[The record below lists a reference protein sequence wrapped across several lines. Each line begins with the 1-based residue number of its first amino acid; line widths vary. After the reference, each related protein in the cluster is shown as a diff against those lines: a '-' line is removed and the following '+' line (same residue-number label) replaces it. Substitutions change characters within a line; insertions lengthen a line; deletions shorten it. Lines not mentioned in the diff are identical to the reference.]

1 MRAAATAARFRCGES
16 ATPALS
22 GFPSGQPAWGSLSFE
37 SWLSVVSPQFNWD
50 WKYQKHLYA
59 ALNRIT
65 SGESKRLMIFLPP
78 RHGKSELTTIRYA
91 AWRLENDPSMRIIV
105 GAYNQKLANRFS
117 RKTRRIVGERL
128 RLAEDCRAVEEWE
141 TPQGGGYKAIGV
153 GSGVT
158 GFGSSLTVID
168 DPVKS
173 REEAES
179 ETYRERCFE
188 WFTDDLYTRLEPN
201 GAIILIQTRWHTQD
215 LAGQLL
221 AEAAEAGGEQWDVVN
236 LPALA
241 DAEGDALGRAA
252 GEALCPERFDVE
264 ALTRIR
270 TKLGERSF
278 ASLYQQRPVPAE
290 GATFK
295 PDYFKVL
302 STEEIKSRKLKR
314 AVMFVDLAVSTKR
327 TADYS
332 CFTTVG
338 MDAEAN
344 LYILDVRRG
353 RWEFPDT
360 RKELVRAAME
370 MGVREIGVEQVAFQL
385 AAIQELR
392 RMPALMGK
400 IIRGVRPDKDKLSR
414 ALVWAS
420 RAEAGQ
426 VYLARGAWNRFAL
439 QEILSFP
446 YAAHDDIVDAISGAV
461 MMLAGGQSKKVVA
474 W

>member
-1 MRAAATAARFRCGES
+1 MRAAADRARVSLGGETTSESRTA
-16 ATPALS
+16 
-22 GFPSGQPAWGSLSFE
+22 FPD
-37 SWLSVVSPQFNWD
+37 WLPVVNPQFSWD
-50 WKYQKHLYA
+50 WAYQKLLYA
-59 ALNRIT
+59 ALGRIT

-117 RKTRRIVGERL
+117 RKTRKIVGERL
-128 RLAEDCRAVEEWE
+128 QLAEDCRAVEEWE

-158 GFGSSLTVID
+158 GFGSSLTIID

-179 ETYRERCFE
+179 ETYRERCYE

-221 AEAAEAGGEQWDVVN
+221 QEAQDGGEQWDVVN

-241 DAEGDALGRAA
+241 DAEGDALGRAE
-252 GEALCPERFDVE
+252 GEALCPERFDTE

-270 TKLGERSF
+270 QKLGERSF

-295 PDYFKVL
+295 PGYFKIL
-302 STEEIKSRKLKR
+302 SSDEIRARKLKR

-332 CFTTVG
+332 CFATVAT
-338 MDAEAN
+338 DAEAN
-344 LYILDVRRG
+344 LYILDIRRG

-360 RKELVRAAME
+360 RKELVRAVHENA
-370 MGVREIGVEQVAFQL
+370 VREIGVEQVAFQL

-392 RMPALMGK
+392 RMPKLMGK
-400 IIRGVRPDKDKLSR
+400 IIKGVRPDKDKLSR
-414 ALVWAS
+414 SLVWAS

-426 VYLARGAWNRFAL
+426 VYLARGSWNQAFISEAL
-439 QEILSFP
+439 MFP
-446 YAAHDDIVDAISGAV
+446 FGANDDQIDAVSGAV
-461 MMLAGGQSKKVVA
+461 AMLAGGQSKKLVA